1 VISFL
6 FRFNV
11 CTYCNNIILVFV
23 SSKLIQI
30 HRSGF
35 LVIKAALVRKQHART
50 PTSPT
55 HCRCDVSIFS
65 RLIFEWVIHKTKTE
79 TCFWPRVDL
88 MSHAAAYIMCCVSVK
103 LHLTNRRTQ
112 DKSVVFV
119 HRWSFQGTL
128 GNVILIYQNVSIKV
142 GIWWRNCNLWPVYD
156 NFQQLCGAKVE
167 WGGTDPVRISG
178 NIFWSCPSTFLALKV
193 GLQLVVL
200 VSAFVMASTV
210 RSVSCLLFFS
220 SRCPP
225 PHAQPFVK
233 VGARAPVPHGSRRH
247 WFRLVQSVMSKR
259 QTKCRWYNSA
269 GAQPRRHV
277 EISYR
282 QIRGWSSPPKHKTCP
297 SVRWMEFDS

>member
-225 PHAQPFVK
+225 HAQPFVK
-233 VGARAPVPHGSRRH
+233 VGARAPVPHGVGATGSDWWSQWCRNDKQNAGDTILLVHSHADTSRYRIDKSVVGRRH
-247 WFRLVQSVMSKR
+247 QSI
-259 QTKCRWYNSA
+259 
-269 GAQPRRHV
+269 RHV
-277 EISYR
+277 R
-282 QIRGWSSPPKHKTCP
+282 LFVGWSLTLN
-297 SVRWMEFDS
+297 